1 MLIPKSSKT
10 RATNVR
16 VPGLGCP
23 QPPTHHIPRMD
34 NPCEGSEFL
43 NKLDLA
49 YFVSTSQLF
58 DAFQADNRDM
68 PAVVT
73 DHDID
78 LAARVWETEKHNKQD
93 QNAAA
98 PAPA

>member
-1 MLIPKSSKT
+1 
-10 RATNVR
+10 
-16 VPGLGCP
+16 
-23 QPPTHHIPRMD
+23 MD

-43 NKLDLA
+43 NKDKSKFDLDILA

-78 LAARVWETEKHNKQD
+78 LAARVWETEKDND
-93 QNAAA
+93 LTPT
-98 PAPA
+98 PA

>member
-10 RATNVR
+10 RAFNVR
-16 VPGLGCP
+16 VPRLGSS
-23 QPPTHHIPRMD
+23 QPPTHHHIQMD
-34 NPCEGSEFL
+34 NSCEKSEFL
-43 NKLDLA
+43 NKDKSKFDLDILA

-78 LAARVWETEKHNKQD
+78 LAARNW
-93 QNAAA
+93 
-98 PAPA
+98 

>member
-1 MLIPKSSKT
+1 
-10 RATNVR
+10 
-16 VPGLGCP
+16 
-23 QPPTHHIPRMD
+23 MD
-34 NPCEGSEFL
+34 NSCEKSEFL
-43 NKLDLA
+43 NKDKSNFLDILS

-78 LAARVWETEKHNKQD
+78 LAARVWETEKDND
-93 QNAAA
+93 LTPT
-98 PAPA
+98 PA

>member
-1 MLIPKSSKT
+1 MPRRANPKIKQNPRIQRAGFWVGVLS
-10 RATNVR
+10 ATN
-16 VPGLGCP
+16 
-23 QPPTHHIPRMD
+23 TSHIRMD
-34 NPCEGSEFL
+34 NSCEKSEFL
-43 NKLDLA
+43 NKDKSKFDLDILA

-78 LAARVWETEKHNKQD
+78 LAARVW
-93 QNAAA
+93 
-98 PAPA
+98 